1 MINKLFYHKT
11 LLVSGD
17 TCSSLEE
24 GLVEYKK
31 QFDIEP
37 SDDEIFFMKS
47 FGLR

>member
-1 MINKLFYHKT
+1 M
-11 LLVSGD
+11 SGD